1 MEKRKKFSLQKSLFV
16 LLLTFII
23 FVSGLIVGGY
33 NNYHKLGVLVG
44 LSDDL
49 KLDIQTAELEFD
61 LMDALSCNVSS
72 DLGLSQKLQILA
84 DKLSYM
90 ESALGIDDPEVIA
103 LKKQYFLLETKH
115 WLLNEKKNSKCNNNN
130 ILNNSIMLY
139 FYNNGDD
146 CSDCDRQGTVLSY
159 YRKSHKFASV
169 YSFDGSMDDSIVS
182 SLKSI
187 YGISDIY
194 PSIVINGKLF
204 EGLLSVN
211 AIEKIVKN
219 QSNSQNS
226 SIGEIISPT

>member
-1 MEKRKKFSLQKSLFV
+1 MEKRKQFSLQKSLVV

-23 FVSGLIVGGY
+23 FVSGLLIGGY

-44 LSDDL
+44 LSNDL

-61 LMDALSCNVSS
+61 LMDTLSCNFSS
-72 DLGLSQKLQILA
+72 DLGLSQKLQNLA

-90 ESALGIDDPEVIA
+90 ESSLGIDDPRVIA

-115 WLLNEKKNSKCNNNN
+115 WLLNEKKNSKCHNNN
-130 ILNNSIMLY
+130 ILNNSVILY

-146 CSDCDRQGTVLSY
+146 CSDCDLQGTALSY
-159 YRKSHKFASV
+159 YHKSHKFASV
-169 YSFDGSMDDSIVS
+169 YSFDGSMNDSIVS
-182 SLKSI
+182 SLKLM

-194 PSIVINGKLF
+194 PSTVINGELF

-211 AIEKIVKN
+211 AIETIVKN
-219 QSNSQNS
+219 QYNSQNRS
-226 SIGEIISPT
+226 VGEIISPN